1 MGKIKFG
8 ETLVQLMRNIS
19 ILLLLYSEDFK
30 LVSDLFYEFDM
41 MTYYVMQSVIF

>member
-1 MGKIKFG
+1 
-8 ETLVQLMRNIS
+8 MRNIS

-30 LVSDLFYEFDM
+30 LVSDLFYEFDI